1 MKRIALIS
9 GMFTLLVLDLL
20 ALEDI
25 TTTSDWRVET
35 VFLLTSIPA
44 LLTFAHYL
52 RRDRGGSQRN
62 GQQTVPEAPQAGLL
76 GRGWRSYMRGQRE
89 AEHSEIRS

>member
-9 GMFTLLVLDLL
+9 GMFALLVLDLL

-25 TTTSDWRVET
+25 TTTSDWKVEA
-35 VFLLTSIPA
+35 VFLLASIPA

-52 RRDRGGSQRN
+52 RRDRPGSQRRSR
-62 GQQTVPEAPQAGLL
+62 QADAETREPGLL
-76 GRGWRSYMRGQRE
+76 GRG
-89 AEHSEIRS
+89 